1 MVDSTRDGKFDTLKF
16 VLIVFVILGHV
27 LESNLSDDSC
37 KFVYRL
43 IYTFHMPIFIF
54 ISGYF
59 YKDCP
64 KVGFW
69 KSIINL
75 LLVYIIFQL
84 LYFGD
89 PKAYWNHPDIAL
101 TLKGLEYNLQHIYVP
116 SGPLWFILSLICWK
130 VMVKCLGSKMRE
142 QYGGII
148 LIGSFLL
155 GCAAGYVPIG
165 KEFSFQRTLSFFPY
179 YWGGYYL
186 RYSNSE
192 LIRRFIDIVKNCSWI
207 WLVIS
212 FLVLV
217 FIALLGKYVP
227 TRLLYGSD
235 SYYMIFP
242 TNSVLLAI
250 ERLMIYIL
258 ILSVTLLIIAKA
270 RPISCFSSVGKW
282 TLFYFLYHTYFIWL
296 LQYSVVSLHL
306 PMNLGLAIV
315 YTTIIL
321 LILYVLHM
329 FSFLVLL
336 TNPIKR

>member
-1 MVDSTRDGKFDTLKF
+1 M
-16 VLIVFVILGHV
+16 
-27 LESNLSDDSC
+27 
-37 KFVYRL
+37 
-43 IYTFHMPIFIF
+43 
-54 ISGYF
+54 
-59 YKDCP
+59 
-64 KVGFW
+64 
-69 KSIINL
+69 
-75 LLVYIIFQL
+75 
-84 LYFGD
+84 
-89 PKAYWNHPDIAL
+89 
-101 TLKGLEYNLQHIYVP
+101 
-116 SGPLWFILSLICWK
+116 
-130 VMVKCLGSKMRE
+130 
-142 QYGGII
+142 
-148 LIGSFLL
+148 
-155 GCAAGYVPIG
+155 
-165 KEFSFQRTLSFFPY
+165 
-179 YWGGYYL
+179 
-186 RYSNSE
+186 
-192 LIRRFIDIVKNCSWI
+192 
-207 WLVIS
+207 IS